1 MNLPGRDKTQRSI
14 TMESATPYILFFTAI
29 GIIGSF
35 VIGFMLGWFGN
46 DLIYAFLNKNRIQP
60 LHPEMFDEN
69 GNLVPDEILAVRFE
83 NTDDLDQ
90 YDDED

>member
-1 MNLPGRDKTQRSI
+1 
-14 TMESATPYILFFTAI
+14 MESATPYILFFSGI

-46 DLIYAFLNKNRIQP
+46 DIVYAFLNKNRIVP
-60 LHPEMFDEN
+60 MHPEMFDEN
-69 GNLVPDEILAVRFE
+69 GQLIPDEIVAVRFE
-83 NTDDLDQ
+83 NSEDFEE

>member
-1 MNLPGRDKTQRSI
+1 
-14 TMESATPYILFFTAI
+14 MESATPYILFFSGV

-46 DLIYAFLNKNRIQP
+46 DIVYSFLNKNRIQP

-69 GNLVPDEILAVRFE
+69 GQLIPDEIVAVRFE
-83 NTDDLDQ
+83 ND
-90 YDDED
+90 DDEEDYED

>member
-1 MNLPGRDKTQRSI
+1 
-14 TMESATPYILFFTAI
+14 MESATPYILFFSGI

-46 DLIYAFLNKNRIQP
+46 DIVYSFLNKNRIQP
-60 LHPEMFDEN
+60 MHPEMFDEN
-69 GNLVPDEILAVRFE
+69 GQLIPDEIVAVRFE
-83 NTDDLDQ
+83 NSEDFED